1 MRAENLK
8 PNVRQRLD
16 DYSEHKRAN
25 LEEELADLADL
36 LNLCESPLEQ
46 LLLLEF
52 ADIFDANPRGISEDR
67 HLRGII
73 VFPNVDRFGV
83 AIRQQGTISTKRK
96 KYRADFLIT
105 VEDWNWEKGANE
117 ELIRLV
123 IEVDGHDYHERTK
136 EQAEYDKARD
146 RSMTSEGYTI
156 LRFTGREV
164 YRDTTAVASEV
175 EEYLIQESLKLL
187 A

>member
-1 MRAENLK
+1 MSATNLK
-8 PNVRQRLD
+8 PNIRQRLD
-16 DYSEHKRAN
+16 EYSEHKRTK
-25 LEEELADLADL
+25 LEEELAEFADL

-52 ADIFDANPRGISEDR
+52 AAIFDANPRGMSEDR
-67 HLRGII
+67 HLRGSIA
-73 VFPNVDRFGV
+73 FPNVDRFGV
-83 AIRQQGTISTKRK
+83 AIRQQRIISTKRK
-96 KYRADFLIT
+96 SYRADFLVT
-105 VEDWNWEKGANE
+105 VEDWNWEKGEHE

-136 EQAEYDKARD
+136 EQAEYDKVRD

-164 YRDTTAVASEV
+164 YRDATTVASEV
-175 EEYLIQESLKLL
+175 EEYLTQESQKFL